1 MAALLQEIRYN
12 AAATAS
18 VGSTV
23 GVLIIPSGLHEN
35 RTINL
40 HALGIG
46 KVTVRCRTPCITHN
60 DNNDDDYADGN
71 NNIVVKLCYLSMQP
85 SSTTMMIGETL
96 I

>member
-23 GVLIIPSGLHEN
+23 GVLTIPSGLHEN

-46 KVTVRCRTPCITHN
+46 KVTVRCKISCITY
-60 DNNDDDYADGN
+60 NNDDDDADGN
-71 NNIVVKLCYLSMQP
+71 NYIVVK
-85 SSTTMMIGETL
+85 
-96 I
+96 

>member
-23 GVLIIPSGLHEN
+23 GVLTIPSGLHEN

-40 HALGIG
+40 RALGIG

-60 DNNDDDYADGN
+60 NNDDDDADGN
-71 NNIVVKLCYLSMQP
+71 NNIVVK
-85 SSTTMMIGETL
+85 
-96 I
+96 